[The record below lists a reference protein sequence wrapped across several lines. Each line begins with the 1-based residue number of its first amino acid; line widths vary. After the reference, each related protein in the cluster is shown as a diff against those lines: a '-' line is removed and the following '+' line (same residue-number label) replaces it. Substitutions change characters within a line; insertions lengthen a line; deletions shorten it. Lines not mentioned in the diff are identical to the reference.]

1 MMCGVNTC
9 LFMLVSG
16 YGLNGK
22 ENVVIVELKQWEMEA
37 IVLEKNRARNRARIL
52 AGYCWNWP
60 KATRNN
66 TNFHDIEIGDYS
78 ISWNLNGG
86 DAFAISDESVHE
98 AGCIHTSQGLEFDY
112 TGVIIGN
119 DMRFENGKV
128 ITDYTK
134 RAKTDNSLKG
144 IKTLAK
150 KDKEKA
156 EQVADE
162 IIKNTYR
169 TLMTRGMKGCYV
181 YCTDAALAQYFKKLL
196 KQKNRNK
203 KHGIK
208 TITLFSDSSKRTEL
222 YKSSR
227 TIADYPANAFQTNG
241 SI

>member
-1 MMCGVNTC
+1 
-9 LFMLVSG
+9 MLVSG

-86 DAFAISDESVHE
+86 DAFAISDESVHK

-156 EQVADE
+156 DRVADE

-196 KQKNRNK
+196 KQKSRNK

-227 TIADYPANAFQTNG
+227 TIAYYPANAIQTDG
-241 SI
+241 GI

>member
-1 MMCGVNTC
+1 MCGVNTC

-169 TLMTRGMKGCYV
+169 TLMTIGMKGCYV

-227 TIADYPANAFQTNG
+227 TIAYYPANAFQTNG

>member
-1 MMCGVNTC
+1 MNTC

-227 TIADYPANAFQTNG
+227 TIAYYPANAFQTNG